1 MTQLDAV
8 IFDLDGLMIDTEP
21 LAQQAWDRVLQDH
34 GRRLERAIFSRM
46 IGLRLTESSRV
57 VKAAYDLETS
67 TTDLANK
74 ETFYMSQIMAQ
85 GIPTMPGLRR
95 LITELER
102 RRVPWAVATSSQR
115 KYAVEVLGQL
125 DLLEKC
131 GGIAAG
137 DEVGQGKPRPDVYL
151 LAANRLDID
160 PDTCLALEDSVPGIN
175 AASAAGM
182 LAVAVPNSE
191 TSSMNF
197 EEAAFVYDSLLEVMD
212 NLDELLG
219 RDSVE

>member
-1 MTQLDAV
+1 MTHIDAV

-34 GRRLERAIFSRM
+34 GRRLDSAIFSRM

-67 TTDLANK
+67 TIDLAHK

-102 RRVPWAVATSSQR
+102 RRAPWAVATSSQR

-137 DEVGQGKPRPDVYL
+137 DEVEHGKPRPDVYL

-160 PDTCLALEDSVPGIN
+160 PEACLALEDSVPGIN

-182 LAVAVPNSE
+182 LAVAVPNGE
-191 TSSMNF
+191 ASSMNF
-197 EEAAFVYDSLLEVMD
+197 EVAAFVYDSLLEVMA

-219 RDSVE
+219 HDSVK

>member
-1 MTQLDAV
+1 MTHIAAV

-34 GRRLERAIFSRM
+34 GKRLESDTFAKM
-46 IGLRLTESSRV
+46 IGLRLTESSKV
-57 VKAAYDLETS
+57 IQAAYSLETS
-67 TTDLANK
+67 TTELADK
-74 ETFYMSQIMAQ
+74 ETFYMSQIMTR

-95 LITELER
+95 LITELDR
-102 RRVPWAVATSSQR
+102 RRIPWAVATSSQR

-137 DEVGQGKPRPDVYL
+137 DEVEHGKPRPDVYL
-151 LAANRLDID
+151 LAARRLGID
-160 PDTCLALEDSVPGIN
+160 PETCLALEDSVPGIN

-182 LAVAVPNSE
+182 LAVAVPNGE
-191 TSSMNF
+191 TSSMKF
-197 EEAAFVYDSLLEVMD
+197 EEAAFVYDSLPEVMS
-212 NLDELLG
+212 NLNELLG
-219 RDSVE
+219 PTR